1 MTNDQAPGRPGSA
14 TRYRL
19 GALGLVLHALVLFD
33 TRYMDAAVARLRTDG
48 FDVRERDATPSPLSS
63 APPQHARPVLL
74 PTTGAARWPAA
85 PERSERRRREVTESE

>member
-33 TRYMDAAVARLRTDG
+33 TRYVDAAVARLRTDG
-48 FDVRERDATPSPLSS
+48 FDVRERDATPLPFRRHHLNTLGRYSFQPPEPPGGPRPLSDPS
-63 APPQHARPVLL
+63 AVD
-74 PTTGAARWPAA
+74 
-85 PERSERRRREVTESE
+85 ER